1 MRCRFTWAQWR
12 VNKCKISTK
21 KDSADP
27 NNLKSVSNTQSLLIL
42 KSVYKDFA

>member
-1 MRCRFTWAQWR
+1 MEQIGVRVQQQVEAGSDMRCRFTWAQWR

-27 NNLKSVSNTQSLLIL
+27 NNLKV
-42 KSVYKDFA
+42 